1 MAEQVRVRR
10 PNVALRIPEVRFVAQ
25 EAEARAKSGIAQ
37 SLQRMSNYL
46 LQQAEQK
53 AQIEGAEYGAAQ
65 APTEQQ
71 IQDAAQ
77 RGEELELP
85 GDQTT
90 VFGRAARKAA
100 LSIASDE
107 VTALASKAHTNIAG
121 VFDFL
126 LENDNLPAAE
136 RQAYLDDLG
145 VPDDSPQSFAL
156 ALDTATA
163 GYGSVLDERAPGVSR
178 KFRAQMS
185 IAANGKWTA
194 YLNAYVKKNNEK
206 VEASFRASHA
216 DIFSIPEVAQ
226 ALNQPDGLGVL
237 ESKRKEQLAKA
248 VTFLGGTSLETFI
261 KGMDATEKQAAEK
274 ILTDG
279 VFQGENPAKAI
290 KLIQSGSTRGFS
302 DGIRNAVKILRDQGV
317 SDTDIAAALRTE
329 RTARLSAIEAEE
341 EAKEENAE
349 ETEGVQIGAAM
360 RAMSDGDAEAFDA
373 AITIIDRTDP
383 PKAAELQQKFAEAG
397 RRRTTSDP
405 DVLEALNRKGTD
417 ISFGDVALVF
427 DQLSN
432 KDRKTFTDKAVKY
445 ENDEYQAAVNFMR
458 GELKIPVDIQAI
470 AEDDDNYRKVQLFA
484 NLKGQLERELT
495 QARKDGVNID
505 SFAIAE
511 QLLLDNNQEFSDIVK
526 KRLVKTG
533 KDLISNYN
541 SLLEGA
547 DPNNFPTLE
556 TDDFDRAI
564 NIFENLKSLKSEN
577 NKRQIPPQMQ
587 NYGVLQYSN
596 IINGLKAARDA
607 Q

>member
-10 PNVALRIPEVRFVAQ
+10 PNVALSIPQVRFVAQ
-25 EAEARAKSGIAQ
+25 EAEARAKSGLAQ
-37 SLQRMSNYL
+37 SLQRMSNYF

-65 APTEQQ
+65 APTEKQ
-71 IQDAAQ
+71 IRDAAQ

-90 VFGRAARKAA
+90 VYGKAARKAA

-107 VTALASKAHTNIAG
+107 VTAQASKAHAQIAG
-121 VFDFL
+121 LFDFL
-126 LENDNLPAAE
+126 LENDNLPEAE
-136 RQAYLDDLG
+136 RQAYLDDMG

-163 GYGSVLDERAPGVSR
+163 GYGSVLDERAPSVSR

-185 IAANGKWTA
+185 IAANGKWTT
-194 YLNAYVKKNNEK
+194 YLDAFVKKNNEK
-206 VEASFRASHA
+206 VEASFRASHS
-216 DIFSIPEVAQ
+216 DIFSPNEIAQ
-226 ALNQPDGLGVL
+226 ILKQPDGIGKL
-237 ESKRKEQLAKA
+237 ETLRKDQLARA
-248 VTFLGGTSLETFI
+248 VTFLGGTSLDTFI
-261 KGMDATEKQAAEK
+261 KGMDSQEKQAAETV
-274 ILTDG
+274 LTDG
-279 VFQGENPAKAI
+279 VFQGDNPVEDI

-302 DGIRNAVKILRDQGV
+302 DGMKNAVKILRDQGV

-329 RTARLSAIEAEE
+329 RNARLKDIEAEE
-341 EAKEENAE
+341 EAKEEGAK

-383 PKAAELQQKFAEAG
+383 PKAAELRQKFLEAG

-405 DVLEALNRKGTD
+405 DVVEALNRKGTD

-432 KDRKTFTDKAVKY
+432 KDRKSFTDKAVKY

-484 NLKGQLERELT
+484 SLKGQLERELT

-511 QLLLDNNQEFSDIVK
+511 RLLLDNNQEFSDIVQK
-526 KRLVKTG
+526 QLVKAG
-533 KDLISNYN
+533 NDIIKQYN
-541 SLLEGA
+541 ILRGS
-547 DPNNFPTLE
+547 DDTMFPE
-556 TDDFDRAI
+556 IEQNDFDSAI
-564 NIFENLKSLKSEN
+564 RIFENMALLDTKDLPPKMKDAGKRSFIYQAEKLKL
-577 NKRQIPPQMQ
+577 
-587 NYGVLQYSN
+587 
-596 IINGLKAARDA
+596 ARDA

>member
-10 PNVALRIPEVRFVAQ
+10 PNVALRIPQVRFVAQ

-37 SLQRMSNYL
+37 SLQRMSNYF

-107 VTALASKAHTNIAG
+107 VTAQASKAHTQIAG
-121 VFDFL
+121 IFDTL
-126 LENDNLPAAE
+126 LQDDEMPAE
-136 RQAYLDDLG
+136 TRQSILDGLG

-163 GYGSVLDERAPGVSR
+163 GYGSVLDERAPVLSR

-185 IAANGKWTA
+185 IAANGKWNT
-194 YLNAYVKKNNEK
+194 YLDAYVKKNNEK
-206 VEASFRASHA
+206 AETSFRASHS
-216 DIFSIPEVAQ
+216 DIFSPNEIAQ
-226 ALNQPDGLGVL
+226 LLKQPDGIGKLQDL
-237 ESKRKEQLAKA
+237 RKEQLARA
-248 VTFLGGTSLETFI
+248 VTFLGGTSLDAFI
-261 KGMDATEKQAAEK
+261 KGMDTIEKQAAEK

-279 VFQGENPAKAI
+279 VFQGENPAEDI

-302 DGIRNAVKILRDQGV
+302 DGMKNAVKILRDQGV

-329 RTARLSAIEAEE
+329 RINRLKDIEAEE
-341 EAKEENAE
+341 EAKEEDAKEKEQQN
-349 ETEGVQIGAAM
+349 IGLAV
-360 RAMSDGDAEAFDA
+360 RAMSDGDTDGFDEAVA
-373 AITIIDRTDP
+373 VIDKTDP
-383 PKAAELQQKFAEAG
+383 PKAAELRQKFLEAG

-405 DVLEALNRKGTD
+405 EVVEALTKKGYNL
-417 ISFGDVALVF
+417 SFGDVALAF

-432 KDRKTFTDKAVKY
+432 KDRKTFVAKA
-445 ENDEYQAAVNFMR
+445 ESNESDEFQAAVNFMR
-458 GELKIPVDIQAI
+458 GELKVPVDVQELAS
-470 AEDDDNYRKVQLFA
+470 DDDNYKKAQLFA
-484 NLKGQLERELT
+484 NLKGEL
-495 QARKDGVNID
+495 QRRLDEAKKEQVNINTQ
-505 SFAIAE
+505 AIAE
-511 QLLLDNNQEFSDIVK
+511 QLLRENDQEFSDIVK

-533 KDLISNYN
+533 KDLIANYN

-547 DPNNFPTLE
+547 DPNNFPPLE

-564 NIFENLKSLKSEN
+564 NIFENLKSLRAEN
-577 NKRQIPPQMQ
+577 NFRQIPPQMKKTS
-587 NYGVLQYSN
+587 VPQYSR
-596 IINGLKAARDA
+596 IIDGLKAARDA

>member
-90 VFGRAARKAA
+90 VYGKAARKAA

-511 QLLLDNNQEFSDIVK
+511 QLLLDNGQEFSDIVK

>member
-10 PNVALRIPEVRFVAQ
+10 PNVALRIPQVRFVAQ

-37 SLQRMSNYL
+37 SLQRMSNYF

-206 VEASFRASHA
+206 VEASFRASHS
-216 DIFSIPEVAQ
+216 DIFSSNEIAQ
-226 ALNQPDGLGVL
+226 LLKQPDGIGKLQDL
-237 ESKRKEQLAKA
+237 RKGQLAKA

-261 KGMDATEKQAAEK
+261 KGMDTIEKKAAEK

-279 VFQGENPAKAI
+279 VFQGENPAEDI

-302 DGIRNAVKILRDQGV
+302 DGMKNAVKILRDQGV
-317 SDTDIAAALRTE
+317 SDTDIAAALRDE
-329 RTARLSAIEAEE
+329 RTKRLSAIEAEE
-341 EAKEENAE
+341 EAKEEDAE
-349 ETEGVQIGAAM
+349 ETEQKELGKAIT
-360 RAMSDGDAEAFDA
+360 AMSNGDSEAFDA
-373 AITIIDRTDP
+373 AVTIIDRTDP
-383 PKAAELQQKFAEAG
+383 PKAAELRQKFLEAG

-511 QLLLDNNQEFSDIVK
+511 QLLLDNGQEFSDVVK
-526 KRLVKTG
+526 KRLVKAG
-533 KDLISNYN
+533 NDIIKRYN
-541 SLLEGA
+541 ILRGSDETT
-547 DPNNFPTLE
+547 FPE
-556 TDDFDRAI
+556 IEQNDFDSAI
-564 NIFENLKSLKSEN
+564 NIFEMMALMPKRDLPPELQAFGKNAFIGQAEKLKL
-577 NKRQIPPQMQ
+577 
-587 NYGVLQYSN
+587 
-596 IINGLKAARDA
+596 ARDA